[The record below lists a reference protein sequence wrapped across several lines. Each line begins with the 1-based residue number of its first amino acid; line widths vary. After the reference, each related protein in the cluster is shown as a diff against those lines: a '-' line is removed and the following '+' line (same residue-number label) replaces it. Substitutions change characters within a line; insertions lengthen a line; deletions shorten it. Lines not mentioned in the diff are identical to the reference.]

1 MTGDNSYEE
10 ILNSSKGKVKNM
22 CEVAERLIKI
32 GHEVGHE
39 EGFEEGIEK
48 GIEKGSKE
56 TMKNLIVSMLEDGK
70 TAEEISN
77 FCKIDLQKI
86 KEIESEYLR

>member
-10 ILNSSKGKVKNM
+10 ILSTSKEKVKNM
-22 CEVAERLIKI
+22 CEVAERLKKI
-32 GHEVGHE
+32 GYE
-39 EGFEEGIEK
+39 EA
-48 GIEKGSKE
+48 
-56 TMKNLIVSMLEDGK
+56 MKNLIVSMLEDGK